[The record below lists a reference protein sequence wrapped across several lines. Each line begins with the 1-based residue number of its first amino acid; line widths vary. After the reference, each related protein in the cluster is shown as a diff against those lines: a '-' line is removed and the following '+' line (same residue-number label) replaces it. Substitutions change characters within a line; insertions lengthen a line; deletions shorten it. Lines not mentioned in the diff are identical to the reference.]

1 MAIGT
6 NAELKAAV
14 ASWLHRSDLT
24 TQIPDFVALCEA
36 DIRRDLRVR
45 EMEDSTSVALTSTEL
60 AIPTGFL
67 EARQVTL
74 NGIVVD
80 YVLPQQF
87 TPIAEDTTYT
97 YTVKGTNLVFQTSS
111 GDVKVDFYK
120 SFTAL
125 SASGDTNW
133 LLTNHPDAY
142 LFGALAWACTYT
154 QDDPLPHRAAYQA
167 AITRIRQVQR
177 NSLGPMVIRPDSMN
191 TP

>member
-6 NAELKAAV
+6 YAQLKTAV
-14 ASWLHRSDLT
+14 AGWLHRSDLT
-24 TQIPDFVALCEA
+24 TLIPDFVSLCEA

-45 EMEDSTSVALTSTEL
+45 EMEQSATGALSGSTL

-67 EARQVTL
+67 EMRRVMLADRVQTYL
-74 NGIVVD
+74 
-80 YVLPQQF
+80 
-87 TPIAEDTTYT
+87 TPAEFNSVRTSSTDSYT
-97 YTVKGTNLVFQTSS
+97 ILGTNFVFQAAS
-111 GDVKVDFYK
+111 GSYQIDYYK
-120 SFTAL
+120 AFDSF
-125 SASGDTNW
+125 SADGDTNW

-142 LFGALAWACTYT
+142 LFGSLAWACTYT

-177 NSLGPMVIRPDSMN
+177 NSIGPLVVRVDSYN

>member
-74 NGIVVD
+74 NDIVVD

-87 TPIAEDTTYT
+87 TPISEDTTYT
-97 YTVKGTNLVFQTSS
+97 YTVKGTNFVFQTSS
-111 GDVKVDFYK
+111 GDVKVEFYK
-120 SFTAL
+120 SFAAL

-133 LLTNHPDAY
+133 LLTNHPDVY
-142 LFGALAWACTYT
+142 LFGTLAWSCTYT
-154 QDDPLPHRAAYQA
+154 QDDPMPHRMAYQA
-167 AITRIRQVQR
+167 AIARIRQNQR
-177 NSLGPMVIRPDSMN
+177 NSLGPLVIRPDSMN